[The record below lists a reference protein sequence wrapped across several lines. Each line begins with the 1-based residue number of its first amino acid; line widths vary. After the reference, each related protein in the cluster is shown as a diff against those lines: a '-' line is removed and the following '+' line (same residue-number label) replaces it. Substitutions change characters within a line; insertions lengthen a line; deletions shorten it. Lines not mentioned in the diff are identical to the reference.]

1 MHALNGAVA
10 ALLLDAADEL
20 PPAGALDEVV
30 DFDLLPHAA
39 NTSTAETATVAIF
52 IPRDTCKTD
61 LPLDC
66 HDAET

>member
-39 NTSTAETATVAIF
+39 NVAIF
-52 IPRDTCKTD
+52 IPRDTCKTH
-61 LPLDC
+61 LPL
-66 HDAET
+66 ELSRRGT